1 MIEEIAADFRM
12 NVMHPPSGG
21 VVSGRAGGDDHGTE
35 VQRAAKTLLD
45 LYTYMR
51 RIQSNETDLNA
62 DLHDA
67 MGTGVRKHEPYI

>member
-1 MIEEIAADFRM
+1 
-12 NVMHPPSGG
+12 

-51 RIQSNETDLNA
+51 RIQSNETDLN
-62 DLHDA
+62 DA